1 MNKKKIIDELD
12 YKLKLKESDYTKL
25 YKAYMQK

>member
-1 MNKKKIIDELD
+1 MKKKKDPQELD
-12 YKLKLKESDYTKL
+12 FKLKLKQSEYTKL

>member
-12 YKLKLKESDYTKL
+12 YKLKLNESNYTKL